1 MSINDAGPPG
11 ENCPAADA
19 ERNARADGTRR
30 RRSESAP
37 SAGHHLYS
45 MVFTGAV
52 RMNQDGTTRRRVLGM
67 TAAGLG
73 GAALAGC
80 GLFGGDDKS
89 SADGSDAVQ
98 PLLTEAVALA
108 GAYDKAAAA
117 QPDLAVRL
125 KPLADDHR
133 AHASALAKLIGRS
146 VPSVAAT
153 SIASGDVLAGL
164 RTAEQT
170 AQRNAVTACRQAP
183 ADRAALIGSIA
194 ACRATH
200 AEALR

>member
-1 MSINDAGPPG
+1 
-11 ENCPAADA
+11 
-19 ERNARADGTRR
+19 
-30 RRSESAP
+30 
-37 SAGHHLYS
+37 
-45 MVFTGAV
+45 
-52 RMNQDGTTRRRVLGM
+52 M

-73 GAALAGC
+73 GAALSGC
-80 GLFGGDDKS
+80 GLFGGDSDS
-89 SADGSDAVQ
+89 PTGADATVR

-117 QPDLAVRL
+117 HPDLAARL
-125 KPLADDHR
+125 KPLAADHR
-133 AHASALAKLIGRS
+133 AHASALAKLIGTS
-146 VPSVAAT
+146 VPRAAAAAT
-153 SIASGDVLAGL
+153 GSGDVLAGL

-170 AQRNAVTACRQAP
+170 AQRTAITACKQAP

>member
-1 MSINDAGPPG
+1 
-11 ENCPAADA
+11 
-19 ERNARADGTRR
+19 
-30 RRSESAP
+30 
-37 SAGHHLYS
+37 

-52 RMNQDGTTRRRVLGM
+52 RMNHEGPTRRRVLGM
-67 TAAGLG
+67 TAVGLG
-73 GAALAGC
+73 GTALSGC
-80 GLFGGDDKS
+80 GLFGDDEKSAGGGDE
-89 SADGSDAVQ
+89 AVQ

-117 QPDLAVRL
+117 QPDLAARL

-133 AHASALAKLIGRS
+133 AHASALAKLIGKS
-146 VPSVAAT
+146 VPAADP
-153 SIASGDVLAGL
+153 AAVGSGDVLAGL

-170 AQRNAVTACRQAP
+170 AQRNAVTACKQAP
-183 ADRAALIGSIA
+183 PDRAALIGSIA

>member
-1 MSINDAGPPG
+1 
-11 ENCPAADA
+11 
-19 ERNARADGTRR
+19 
-30 RRSESAP
+30 
-37 SAGHHLYS
+37 

-52 RMNQDGTTRRRVLGM
+52 RMNQEGPTRRRLLG
-67 TAAGLG
+67 TAAAGLG
-73 GAALAGC
+73 GATLSGC

-89 SADGSDAVQ
+89 SGGGDDTVQ

-117 QPDLAVRL
+117 QPDLAARL
-125 KPLADDHR
+125 KPLAEDHR
-133 AHASALAKLIGRS
+133 AHATALAKLIGRS
-146 VPSVAAT
+146 VPGAAAA
-153 SIASGDVLAGL
+153 SIGSGDVLAGL

-170 AQRNAVTACRQAP
+170 AQRNAVAACKQAP

>member
-1 MSINDAGPPG
+1 
-11 ENCPAADA
+11 
-19 ERNARADGTRR
+19 
-30 RRSESAP
+30 
-37 SAGHHLYS
+37 

-52 RMNQDGTTRRRVLGM
+52 RMNHEGPTRRRVLGL

-73 GAALAGC
+73 GAALSGC
-80 GLFGGDDKS
+80 GLFGGDEKS
-89 SADGSDAVQ
+89 PGGGDEAVQ
-98 PLLTEAVALA
+98 PLLAEAVALA
-108 GAYDKAAAA
+108 GAYDKAAAG
-117 QPDLAVRL
+117 QPDLAARL

-133 AHASALAKLIGRS
+133 AHASALAKLIGKPVPTAAPAS
-146 VPSVAAT
+146 VGP
-153 SIASGDVLAGL
+153 GDVLAGL

-170 AQRNAVTACRQAP
+170 AQRNAVTACKQAP

>member
-1 MSINDAGPPG
+1 
-11 ENCPAADA
+11 
-19 ERNARADGTRR
+19 
-30 RRSESAP
+30 
-37 SAGHHLYS
+37 

-52 RMNQDGTTRRRVLGM
+52 RMNQEGPTRRRVLGM
-67 TAAGLG
+67 AAAGLG
-73 GAALAGC
+73 GATLSGC
-80 GLFGGDDKS
+80 GLFGGGKS
-89 SADGSDAVQ
+89 SDGGDDAVQ

-117 QPDLAVRL
+117 QPDLAARL

-133 AHASALAKLIGRS
+133 AHAAALAKLIGRS
-146 VPSVAAT
+146 VPQAAP
-153 SIASGDVLAGL
+153 AALGSGDVLSGL

-170 AQRNAVTACRQAP
+170 AQRTAVTACKAAP

>member
-1 MSINDAGPPG
+1 
-11 ENCPAADA
+11 
-19 ERNARADGTRR
+19 
-30 RRSESAP
+30 
-37 SAGHHLYS
+37 
-45 MVFTGAV
+45 MVLTGAV
-52 RMNQDGTTRRRVLGM
+52 RMSQERHTRRRVIGM

-73 GAALAGC
+73 GTVLSGC
-80 GLFGGDDKS
+80 GLFGH
-89 SADGSDAVQ
+89 DGSSSGTDPVQ

-117 QPDLAVRL
+117 QPDLAARL

-133 AHASALAKLIGRS
+133 AHASALAKVIGKS
-146 VPSVAAT
+146 VPSVAPAPT
-153 SIASGDVLAGL
+153 GSGDVLAGL

-170 AQRNAVTACRQAP
+170 AQRNAVTACKQAP
-183 ADRAALIGSIA
+183 ADRAALLGSIA

>member
-1 MSINDAGPPG
+1 
-11 ENCPAADA
+11 
-19 ERNARADGTRR
+19 
-30 RRSESAP
+30 
-37 SAGHHLYS
+37 

-52 RMNQDGTTRRRVLGM
+52 RMNHEGPTRRRVLGL

-73 GAALAGC
+73 GAALSGC
-80 GLFGGDDKS
+80 GLFGDDEKS
-89 SADGSDAVQ
+89 SGGGDEAVQ

-108 GAYDKAAAA
+108 GAYDKAAA
-117 QPDLAVRL
+117 QPGLAARL

-146 VPSVAAT
+146 VPAA
-153 SIASGDVLAGL
+153 APAAVGSGDVLAGL

-170 AQRNAVTACRQAP
+170 AQRNAVTACKQAT

>member
-1 MSINDAGPPG
+1 
-11 ENCPAADA
+11 
-19 ERNARADGTRR
+19 
-30 RRSESAP
+30 
-37 SAGHHLYS
+37 

-52 RMNQDGTTRRRVLGM
+52 RMNQQGPTRRRVLGM
-67 TAAGLG
+67 TAASLS
-73 GAALAGC
+73 GAALSGC
-80 GLFGGDDKS
+80 GLFGHDSGS
-89 SADGSDAVQ
+89 GSAGGADGVQ

-117 QPDLAVRL
+117 QPGLAARL

-133 AHASALAKLIGRS
+133 EHASALAKLLGKS
-146 VPSVAAT
+146 VPSATAA
-153 SIASGDVLAGL
+153 SIGSGDVLTGL

-170 AQRNAVTACRQAP
+170 AQRNAVTACKQAP